1 MNDFSSKYAEFISHI
16 KNVFPNNVFLEKIL
30 NESIEEQLNRVKNLD
45 ESLSTITLFNYFLKN
60 KIKLLSHKE
69 KDTTKVSESMFGS
82 EITLKKVFN
91 NQDETVKLLFWT
103 DLKKLLLSYYKHILS
118 NNANDKKVVER
129 IQLLES
135 NITTTNTLTNALIS
149 TSNNNL
155 NNLNNLNPKDSLNK
169 ILNTENL
176 NETTNS
182 MINDIFST
190 FEQSLNQPNSN
201 PFANIMQISQVIS
214 EKYKNNIENGDVNLD
229 DLLSNMTNL
238 PGMEN
243 MGGLIS
249 SLTKQMQP
257 SNTEPAEKVIIDEN
271 FSTAI
276 VPKGEQKED
285 NSNINV
291 GELLKTMDSFGALG
305 LGNPTDENGMGK
317 LMDVFSKLS
326 STSDP
331 SKLNEI
337 METDLGIDMAKFT
350 NEMSKVIGKN
360 D

>member
-30 NESIEEQLNRVKNLD
+30 NESIEEQLNRVKKLD
-45 ESLSTITLFNYFLKN
+45 ESLSSITLFNYFLKN

-103 DLKKLLLSYYKHILS
+103 DLKKLVLSYYKHILP
-118 NNANDKKVVER
+118 NNPNDKKIVER

-135 NITTTNTLTNALIS
+135 NTSASASTAIIS
-149 TSNNNL
+149 ASNNS
-155 NNLNNLNPKDSLNK
+155 NNINPKDSLNK

-317 LMDVFSKLS
+317 LMDIFSKLS
-326 STSDP
+326 NTSDP

-337 METDLGIDMAKFT
+337 MESDLGIDMAKFT

>member
-30 NESIEEQLNRVKNLD
+30 NESIEEQLNRVKKLD
-45 ESLSTITLFNYFLKN
+45 ESLSSITLFNYFLKN

-103 DLKKLLLSYYKHILS
+103 DLKKLVLSYYKHILP
-118 NNANDKKVVER
+118 NNANDKKLIER

-135 NITTTNTLTNALIS
+135 NTSASAS
-149 TSNNNL
+149 TSNNNID
-155 NNLNNLNPKDSLNK
+155 PKESLSK

-257 SNTEPAEKVIIDEN
+257 SSNVSAEKVIIDEN

-276 VPKGEQKED
+276 VPKGEQKEES
-285 NSNINV
+285 SNVNV

-317 LMDVFSKLS
+317 LMDIFSKLS
-326 STSDP
+326 NTSDP

-337 METDLGIDMAKFT
+337 MESDLGIDMTKFS
-350 NEMSKVIGKN
+350 NEMAKVIGKN